1 MPATTE
7 GHGVAGEWI
16 MRYLIVRTDIRPVET
31 GSMESVWA
39 DGKSVRDERTTPEP
53 RRQTVLA
60 QDRSAAL
67 DLARALSAMGSVRSG
82 RQRVKI
88 IRVGDPRGWQ
98 ARDLEPLPDE
108 AR

>member
-1 MPATTE
+1 
-7 GHGVAGEWI
+7 
-16 MRYLIVRTDIRPVET
+16 MRYLIVRTDIRPVEA
-31 GSMESVWA
+31 GAMESVWA

-60 QDRSAAL
+60 QDRAAAL

-88 IRVGDPRGWQ
+88 IRVGDPKAWQ
-98 ARDLEPLPDE
+98 ARDLHPLPDTPHPPR
-108 AR
+108 ASI